1 MNKKGFLLIE
11 CISALAILMSLTGL
25 YAWYFWHNIALQAHG
40 MRQLTYTTALS
51 NASEQLLTHAM
62 FATWDNNVQLPIVY
76 HKIDQLPALTGLW
89 ATIPVTIPYALY
101 ELSVDINSACDKKE
115 TLIWYIGYI
124 ARD

>member
-51 NASEQLLTHAM
+51 NASEQLLAHATS
-62 FATWDNNVQLPIVY
+62 ATFDNNVQPHIAHHRVE
-76 HKIDQLPALTGLW
+76 QLPPVIGLW
-89 ATIPVTIPYALY
+89 ATIPMTVPYALY
-101 ELSVDINSACDKKE
+101 ELSVDINSACDKQE
-115 TLIWYIGYI
+115 ILTWYIGYI